1 MTGDHVAIVG
11 MACRVPGANSIE
23 EFWHNVE
30 AGVETV
36 ATIDDDRLIAAG
48 VDAVTLADPRY
59 VRRGGIL
66 TDLDRFDADYFG
78 YGPREAELL
87 DPQHRLFLECA
98 TEALQ
103 RAGYDSPH
111 YDGLVGVYGSVGFSS
126 YLLNNVASN
135 RHLLDNVPDL
145 QVMISGDKDY
155 LASRVSYKLNLHGPA
170 MTVQTACS
178 SSLVAVHLAAQAL
191 LAGECDLALAG
202 GASIHAYGVG
212 YLAPVGGILAADGHC
227 RAFDAE
233 ATGVVPGS
241 GAGVVALKRLADA
254 EDDGDVIHAVIRGSA
269 VNNDGA
275 HKVGYSAPS
284 RRAQREVIEM
294 ALGAAE
300 VDPET
305 VGFVEAHGAAT
316 RLGDSIE
323 MAALNDVFG
332 RTPGHRC
339 ALGSTKAAIGH
350 LDTAAGAVGL
360 IKTALAVQHSV
371 VPATVNFRSPNP
383 EIDFAAGPFF
393 VPAERQSWQVG
404 DGPRRAGVSSF
415 GMGGTNAHVVLEQAT
430 TPASPSSDTDRP
442 TLLKLSARST
452 AALDQMAHMLAD
464 HLESHPEVAL
474 TDAAWTLH
482 MGRPELP
489 LRRAMVVGDRAE
501 AIRLLR
507 DPASAAV
514 HDGTTAKTKPSVVF
528 LLSGVG
534 DQFEGMAAGL
544 YRERPAFRDAFDQCA
559 KLFEPLIGFD
569 LRQMMVP
576 CEGEAPRPSTRII
589 DDEPSVGNPALR
601 QTVITQPLMFTIGY
615 SLGQTL
621 FECGVK
627 PSALLGYS
635 IGEYAAA
642 CLAGVFDLPDT
653 VRLVAARAK
662 LIESVPPGRLL
673 AVLLDEESVRG
684 YLTEPGV
691 SLSAIDGP
699 KLCVLGGTVAGVEA
713 VAARL
718 RADGI
723 AHRML
728 PGEHAFHTDMMRAL
742 DPALTELASGI
753 ELRPPRIP
761 LLSNVT
767 GRWLTDD
774 EARDPGYWARHT
786 YRPVQFA
793 DCLEQV
799 WSLSL
804 PVVVE
809 LGPGRGLGTLAVQ
822 HPRRASVE
830 AATTLHTMPGRLD
843 DSGDEET
850 LLRALGRLWLCG
862 VQPHWAGV
870 AGPARR
876 VILPTYPFQRG
887 RYWLDAVS
895 SPASIESAVVSGGKV
910 ARRQDPADWFA
921 LPSWRREEPPVPAE
935 RSGVWLV
942 LTDNPV
948 GERVAATLVAAGH
961 DVRLVAAG
969 GPLGID
975 LDSRDDYS
983 RLVELIPEPAR
994 VVHCVWDEGPGRR
1007 PYYSLQYLAQALW
1020 GAVLSPVEIIA
1031 VTAHGV
1037 SVAGEA
1043 ELRPLHATVGGLCRV
1058 LPQEFPHVSCRTID
1072 VSAPAS
1078 EAETTRVAAQ
1088 IGAEAVCSSIEP
1100 TVAYRHDARW
1110 VQTYE
1115 RARLE
1120 TTETSANL
1128 RRGGVYLIV
1137 GGLGTVGSVIAN
1149 YLVDTA
1155 GAHIGIVRRSA
1166 MPPRDQWERLAA
1178 DPSTSQELAWDL
1190 DILLGIQARG
1200 SRVLVAQADV
1210 ADEEAFTR
1218 AVAEVERELG
1228 PLAGVF
1234 HSASV
1239 VGQGAEL
1246 PLDQADDVS
1255 TERHFRSKLDGLPVM
1270 ARVLADKPL
1279 DFVVL
1284 NSSISSV
1291 LGGIGYGAYASANCF
1306 MDTFAH
1312 RQRRHSQTAWTA
1324 INWEGFAYGEDAEEV
1339 RTGAT
1344 LHDLLIDDAQARDVI
1359 DRIMCSSLP
1368 VQIVVTTG
1376 DVEARVDQWAR
1387 HVSRLSMAAEQQ
1399 TTAVL
1404 HGRPHL
1410 HTAYVR
1416 PGTEDEKQIATIW
1429 QDLLGIAEIG
1439 LNDNFFDLGGHSLI
1453 ATQLAGRIQEEFKVR
1468 VTLRAVLSKPTIADL
1483 AELIAKSTKNQ
1494 TSGAI
1499 RRVARERYR
1508 AQPEWEGESA

>member
-11 MACRVPGANSIE
+11 MACRVPGASSIE
-23 EFWHNVE
+23 EFWRHVE
-30 AGVETV
+30 AGVEAVTTV
-36 ATIDDDRLIAAG
+36 DEDRLIAAG
-48 VDAVTLADPRY
+48 VDAATLADPRY
-59 VRRGGIL
+59 VRRGGLL

-78 YGPREAELL
+78 YSPREAELL

-103 RAGYDSPH
+103 RAGYDSPT

-135 RHLLDNVPDL
+135 RHLLDDVPDL

-155 LASRVSYKLNLHGPA
+155 LASRVAYKLNLRGPA

-212 YLAPVGGILAADGHC
+212 YFAPVGGILADDGHC

-233 ATGVVPGS
+233 ATGAVPGS

-254 EDDGDVIHAVIRGSA
+254 ENDGDVIHAVIRGSA

-284 RRAQREVIEM
+284 RRGQREVIEM

-300 VDPET
+300 VEPST

-316 RLGDSIE
+316 RLGDPIE
-323 MAALNDVFG
+323 VAALNDVFG

-350 LDTAAGAVGL
+350 LDTAAGVVGL
-360 IKTALAVQHSV
+360 IKTALAVQHGV

-383 EIDFAAGPFF
+383 EIDLAAGPFF
-393 VPAERQSWQVG
+393 VPAERRPWPVS
-404 DGPRRAGVSSF
+404 DRPRRAGISSF
-415 GMGGTNAHVVLEQAT
+415 GIGGTNAHVVLEQADVVS
-430 TPASPSSDTDRP
+430 SPSCP
-442 TLLKLSARST
+442 AGGAALLTLSARST
-452 AALDQMAHMLAD
+452 AALDQMAHRLAD
-464 HLESHPEVAL
+464 HLEAHPEVTL
-474 TDAAWTLH
+474 VDAAWTLH
-482 MGRPELP
+482 IGRPELP
-489 LRRAMVVGDRAE
+489 LRRSMVVGDREE

-507 DPASAAV
+507 GPASAAV
-514 HDGTTAKTKPSVVF
+514 HDGTAAKTKPSVVF
-528 LLSGVG
+528 LFSGVG
-534 DQFEGMAAGL
+534 DQFEGMAAEL
-544 YRERPAFRDAFDQCA
+544 YHERPSFRDAFDECA

-569 LRQMMVP
+569 LRRLM
-576 CEGEAPRPSTRII
+576 APAKQKSTRIV
-589 DDEPSVGNPALR
+589 DDEPKAGDPALR
-601 QTVITQPLMFTIGY
+601 RTQTTQPLMFAVGY
-615 SLGQTL
+615 SLGQTML
-621 FECGVK
+621 DCGVE

-635 IGEYAAA
+635 VGEYAAA
-642 CLAGVFDLPDT
+642 CLAGVFDLPDA

-662 LIESVPPGRLL
+662 LIEGVPPGRLL
-673 AVLLDEESVRG
+673 AVLLDEASVRG
-684 YLTEPGV
+684 YLTDSGV

-699 KLCVLGGTVAGVEA
+699 KLCVVGGTVEGVEV

-723 AHRML
+723 AHRIL

-742 DPALTELASGI
+742 EPALTELASGI

-793 DCLEQV
+793 GCLEQV
-799 WSLSL
+799 WNLSL

-822 HPRRASVE
+822 HPKRASAE
-830 AATTLHTMPGRLD
+830 AATVLHTMPGRLD
-843 DSGDEET
+843 DAGDGET

-862 VQPHWAGV
+862 VRPDWAAVTPPG
-870 AGPARR
+870 RR

-887 RYWLDAVS
+887 RYWLDAATTKE
-895 SPASIESAVVSGGKV
+895 PTGAAVVSGGKV
-910 ARRQDPADWFA
+910 VRRPDPADWFA
-921 LPSWRREEPPVPAE
+921 LPSWRRQERPGPEE
-935 RSGVWLV
+935 RHGVWLV

-948 GERVAATLVAAGH
+948 GERVAAMLAAQGH

-975 LDSRDDYS
+975 LDRREDYS
-983 RLVELIPEPAR
+983 RLLELVPEPAR
-994 VVHCVWDEGPGRR
+994 VVHCVWQDGRR
-1007 PYYSLQYLAQALW
+1007 PYFSLQYLVQALW
-1020 GAVLSPVEIIA
+1020 GTVLSPVEIIA

-1043 ELRPLHATVGGLCRV
+1043 ELRPLHATIGGLCRV
-1058 LPQEFPHVSCRTID
+1058 LPQEFPQLSCRTID
-1072 VSAPAS
+1072 VTAPES
-1078 EAETTRVAAQ
+1078 EAATARVAGQ
-1088 IGAEAVCSSIEP
+1088 IVAEAECSSIEP

-1120 TTETSANL
+1120 TAELPANL
-1128 RRGGVYLIV
+1128 RKGGVYLIV
-1137 GGLGTVGSVIAN
+1137 GGLGTVGSVIAS
-1149 YLVDTA
+1149 YLVDKA
-1155 GAHIGIVRRSA
+1155 GAHIGIVRRSE
-1166 MPPRDQWERLAA
+1166 MPPREQWRRLVA
-1178 DPSTSQELAWDL
+1178 DPDTSRELAWDL
-1190 DILLGIQARG
+1190 GILLGIEDRG
-1200 SRVLVAQADV
+1200 SRVWVAQADV
-1210 ADEEAFTR
+1210 ADEQALTR
-1218 AVAEVERELG
+1218 AIAEVERELG
-1228 PLAGVF
+1228 PLTGAF

-1246 PLDQADDVS
+1246 PLDQADDES
-1255 TERHFRSKLDGLPVM
+1255 TEKHFRSKLDGLPVM
-1270 ARVLADKPL
+1270 AKVLAGKPL
-1279 DFVVL
+1279 DFVML
-1284 NSSISSV
+1284 NSSVSSM

-1306 MDTFAH
+1306 MDLFAH
-1312 RQRRHSQTAWTA
+1312 LQRRHGQTAWTS

-1344 LHDLLIDDAQARDVI
+1344 LDDLLIDDGHALDVI
-1359 DRIMCSSLP
+1359 DRVMCSSLP

-1376 DVEARVDQWAR
+1376 DIEARLDQWVR
-1387 HVSRLSMAAEQQ
+1387 HVSRPSAAEERQ
-1399 TTAVL
+1399 TTPVL

-1410 HTAYVR
+1410 HTAYAP
-1416 PGTEDEKQIATIW
+1416 PGTDDEKRIATIW

-1453 ATQLAGRIQEEFKVR
+1453 ATRLVGRIQEEFKVH
-1468 VTLRAVLSKPTIADL
+1468 VTLHAVLSQPTIANL
-1483 AELIAKSTKNQ
+1483 AEVIAKASKKED
-1494 TSGAI
+1494 SGAI

-1508 AQPEWEGESA
+1508 AQPEGEGA